1 MCSRKY
7 KKKISTPWWIY
18 ISLSQMSLVTIEEK
32 RLVVNQVK
40 ALDQLQQRMFREC
53 HQKCIP
59 KPRDGDLSVA
69 EMSCIDRCVP
79 KYLETHALVG
89 NEVDNIR
96 RALAAP
102 TVATDNSR

>member
-1 MCSRKY
+1 VSFGRVFKTAY
-7 KKKISTPWWIY
+7 GRLKNQRYRPS
-18 ISLSQMSLVTIEEK
+18 MSLITAEEK

-79 KYLETHALVG
+79 KYLETHTLVG

-102 TVATDNSR
+102 TVAADNSR

>member
-1 MCSRKY
+1 
-7 KKKISTPWWIY
+7 
-18 ISLSQMSLVTIEEK
+18 MSLVTIEEK